1 MESSKEERAGAGGT
15 RTENVLM
22 AVKGGSDNY
31 VRRKGCYGTNKEPF
45 KAFFF
50 SYLFFEEGR
59 EDVDKV
65 AI

>member
-1 MESSKEERAGAGGT
+1 MESSKEEHAGAGGT

-22 AVKGGSDNY
+22 AVEGGSDNY

-50 SYLFFEEGR
+50 FVF
-59 EDVDKV
+59 
-65 AI
+65 IF

>member
-1 MESSKEERAGAGGT
+1 MESFKEERVGVGGI
-15 RTENVLM
+15 RIENVFM
-22 AVKGGSDNY
+22 VVKGGSDNY
-31 VRRKGCYGTNKEPF
+31 VRRKGCYGINKESF
-45 KAFFF
+45 KVFFF